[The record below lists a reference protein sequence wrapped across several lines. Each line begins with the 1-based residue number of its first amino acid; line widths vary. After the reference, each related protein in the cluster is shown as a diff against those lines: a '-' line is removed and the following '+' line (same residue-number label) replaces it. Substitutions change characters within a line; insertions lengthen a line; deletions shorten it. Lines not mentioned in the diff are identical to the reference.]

1 MDIRSIWRRLKVVP
15 VTTKEYGIS
24 KAVRPFNSRLDR
36 SKLVRNG
43 FTPLP
48 TWQDALR
55 RYLNEIEF

>member
-1 MDIRSIWRRLKVVP
+1 MEARLKVVP